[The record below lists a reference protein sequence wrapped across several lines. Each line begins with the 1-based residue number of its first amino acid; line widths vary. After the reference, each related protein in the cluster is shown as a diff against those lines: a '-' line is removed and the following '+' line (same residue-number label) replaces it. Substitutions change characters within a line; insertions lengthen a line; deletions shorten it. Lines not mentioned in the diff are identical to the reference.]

1 MRIGYCLALAGLF
14 AAYVGLAAVV
24 PPADD
29 ELYYWCWAQTP
40 QLSYFDHPPMTA
52 YMIRAS
58 TAVFGDSLVAV
69 RLPAIVTTLAV
80 LVVVGWLA
88 VPRKDVPV
96 PLLAPRFSF
105 GAVIV
110 TPDTPLL
117 LFWSLYVAWLVVVH
131 RKLTPLVGRVESSR
145 PDVAHPS
152 GLEDSTRPTNPVP
165 LWLWALGGLI
175 LGCGMLGKYTT
186 GLAVPAGFVSF
197 VLARTNWKTWLPG
210 YALQGVV
217 ATVVFLP
224 VIAFNIERD
233 FAPMKFQWNHA
244 MVAKT
249 PGIKPFAEFAGMQ
262 ILLVGTLP
270 FLLLPIVAWNWRRLA
285 AEPKMRACAAM
296 FAIPFAFFLYK
307 ATRGPLEGNWGLAC
321 FVSCWPI
328 AADWFDRVAREKP
341 WLKWTT
347 VGTFAIPAA
356 CVLLVTAHLVHP
368 LSFFP
373 PQHDRITRQAVKLDL
388 AMKAA
393 SDANAHGKMPMYVTN
408 YQWTALMRFAGADA
422 RQIDGATRPSHFTTP
437 AQHLTDVDK
446 AYVLN
451 DGPLPPNL
459 TEGFGP
465 PEVIGWYPLEVR
477 GKLMTAMM
485 LMVYT
490 RTEPRGKVSASR

>member
-1 MRIGYCLALAGLF
+1 MRIGYCVALAGVF
-14 AAYVGLAAVV
+14 AGYVGLAAVA

-69 RLPAIVTTLAV
+69 RLPACLTTVTVLAV
-80 LVVVGWLA
+80 IGWLA
-88 VPRKDVPV
+88 PRRKLVPILLLT
-96 PLLAPRFSF
+96 PLFSF

-110 TPDTPLL
+110 TPDTPLM
-117 LFWSLYVAWLVVVH
+117 LFWALYLGWLVVVH
-131 RKLTPLVGRVESSR
+131 RRLTPETGE
-145 PDVAHPS
+145 PA
-152 GLEDSTRPTNPVP
+152 GIPV
-165 LWLWALGGLI
+165 WLWVAGGAV

-186 GLAVPAGFVSF
+186 GLAVPAGFACF
-197 VLARTNWKTWLPG
+197 LLARSDWRRWLPG
-210 YALQGVV
+210 YALHGVV
-217 ATVVFLP
+217 ATVVFVP
-224 VIAFNIERD
+224 VIVFNVERD
-233 FAPMKFQWNHA
+233 FAPLKFQWNHA
-244 MVAKT
+244 MAGKA
-249 PGIKPFAEFAGMQ
+249 PGLKPFAEFAGVQ

-270 FLLLPIVAWNWRRLA
+270 FLLLPWAVWNRRALA
-285 AEPKMRACAAM
+285 ADPTLRACAAM

-321 FVSCWPI
+321 FIACWPV
-328 AADWFDRVAREKP
+328 AAYWYDRVAAGTP
-341 WLKWTT
+341 WRRWAAA
-347 VGTFAIPAA
+347 GTFAVPAA

-368 LSFFP
+368 LWFFP

-388 AMKAA
+388 ARKAA
-393 SDANAHGKMPMYVTN
+393 ADAAARGEPLPMYLMS

-437 AQHLTDVDK
+437 ARHLTDVDR

-465 PEVIGWYPLEVR
+465 PEVVGWYPLEVR
-477 GKLMTAMM
+477 GKLVSAMM

-490 RTEPRGKVSASR
+490 RTEPRGRTAAAK